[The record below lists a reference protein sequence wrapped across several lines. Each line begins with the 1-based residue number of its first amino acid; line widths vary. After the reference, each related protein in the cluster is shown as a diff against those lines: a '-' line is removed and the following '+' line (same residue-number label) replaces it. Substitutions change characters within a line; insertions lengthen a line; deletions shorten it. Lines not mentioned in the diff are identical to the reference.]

1 MVKLNNSANRGIYEL
16 EVTNNTKIEQKTKI
30 KQDNKTKNSN
40 EIFAYASLVLAR
52 LLYGSTFLAMKVVL
66 DDYNPI
72 SMIAIRMVFASIC
85 FLPFLFTTYKNIR
98 IQVSDL
104 KILFLMILAEP
115 CLYFLF
121 EGYALQNTT
130 SSQAGIVNAL
140 EPVFITIGAGFILKE
155 KMPKVAYL
163 GFIIAIIGSVFL
175 SVSAQ
180 ATDSAPNP
188 LLGNFLECLAIILA
202 ALSIIATKYLMDKYP
217 PFYLAGCQIL
227 GGAIFFVIM
236 SYLMYGS
243 LTVQLGISFLILI
256 YLALL
261 TVVTYALYNFSMCSL
276 SASKASPFLYLM
288 PVFAMIFGWFFL
300 DESLTK
306 LQIFACLII
315 FFGIYLTQTNYKR
328 KLVKIR
334 KHAKKILQN

>member
-1 MVKLNNSANRGIYEL
+1 MEVK
-16 EVTNNTKIEQKTKI
+16 TNN
-30 KQDNKTKNSN
+30 N
-40 EIFAYASLVLAR
+40 ELFAYASLVLAM

-66 DDYNPI
+66 DDYPPVT
-72 SMIAIRMVFASIC
+72 MITIRMIFASLL
-85 FLPFLFTTYKNIR
+85 FLPFLFTTYKGIK
-98 IQVSDL
+98 IQKSDF

-115 CLYFLF
+115 CLYFIF

-140 EPVFITIGAGFILKE
+140 EPVFITIGAAFILKE

-163 GFIIAIIGSVFL
+163 GFIIAVIGSAFL
-175 SVSAQ
+175 SISAN
-180 ATDSAPNP
+180 ATENAPNP

-217 PFYLAGCQIL
+217 PFFLAGCQII
-227 GGAIFFVIM
+227 GGAVFFFILN
-236 SYLMYGS
+236 YFMYGS
-243 LTVQLGISFLILI
+243 LTLKIGMSLIILI

-300 DESLTK
+300 DEILTK
-306 LQIFACLII
+306 MQIMSCLVI

-328 KLVKIR
+328 NLVKIR
-334 KHAKKILQN
+334 KKTKKYLLKKQ

>member
-1 MVKLNNSANRGIYEL
+1 
-16 EVTNNTKIEQKTKI
+16 
-30 KQDNKTKNSN
+30 
-40 EIFAYASLVLAR
+40 
-52 LLYGSTFLAMKVVL
+52 
-66 DDYNPI
+66 
-72 SMIAIRMVFASIC
+72 MIA
-85 FLPFLFTTYKNIR
+85 
-98 IQVSDL
+98 
-104 KILFLMILAEP
+104 AEP
-115 CLYFLF
+115 CLYFIF

-140 EPVFITIGAGFILKE
+140 EPVFITLGAAFILKE

-180 ATDSAPNP
+180 ATETAPHP
-188 LLGNFLECLAIILA
+188 LLGNFLEGLAIILA

-217 PFYLAGCQIL
+217 PFYLAGCQII
-227 GGAIFFVIM
+227 GGAIFF
-236 SYLMYGS
+236 
-243 LTVQLGISFLILI
+243 TVLNCFMHGTPEIKGGISLIILI

-261 TVVTYALYNFSMCSL
+261 TVVTYALYNYSMCSL

-300 DESLTK
+300 DEILTK
-306 LQIFACLII
+306 TQIAACFVI

-334 KHAKKILQN
+334 KKAKKYFNPD

>member
-1 MVKLNNSANRGIYEL
+1 MEINNKNNNEL
-16 EVTNNTKIEQKTKI
+16 
-30 KQDNKTKNSN
+30 
-40 EIFAYASLVLAR
+40 FAYASLILAM

-66 DDYNPI
+66 DDYSPI
-72 SMIAIRMVFASIC
+72 LMIAVRMLMAS
-85 FLPFLFTTYKNIR
+85 FLFFPFLLTTYRNIK
-98 IQVSDL
+98 VEKSDFG
-104 KILFLMILAEP
+104 ILFLMILAEP
-115 CLYFLF
+115 CLYFIF

-140 EPVFITIGAGFILKE
+140 EPVFITIGAAFILKE
-155 KMPKVAYL
+155 RMPKVAYL
-163 GFIIAIIGSVFL
+163 GFIIAILGSVFL

-180 ATDSAPNP
+180 ATESAPNP
-188 LLGNFLECLAIILA
+188 ILGNTLEGLAIILA

-217 PFYLAGCQIL
+217 PFYLAGCQII
-227 GGAIFFVIM
+227 GGAVFFTVLNYI
-236 SYLMYGS
+236 MYGNFS
-243 LTVQLGISFLILI
+243 IHFGMSFFILI

-261 TVVTYALYNFSMCSL
+261 TVVTYALYNYSMCSL

-300 DESLTK
+300 DEVLTK
-306 LQIFACLII
+306 GQIIACFVI

-334 KHAKKILQN
+334 KHAKRILPL

>member
-1 MVKLNNSANRGIYEL
+1 MLNKKRGIYEL
-16 EVTNNTKIEQKTKI
+16 EVKP
-30 KQDNKTKNSN
+30 NSN
-40 EIFAYASLVLAR
+40 ELFAYTSLILAM

-66 DDYNPI
+66 DDYSPVT
-72 SMIAIRMVFASIC
+72 MIAIRMVFASIL
-85 FLPFLFTTYKNIR
+85 FLPFLFTTYKNIT
-98 IQVSDL
+98 IQKSDI

-115 CLYFLF
+115 CLYFIF

-140 EPVFITIGAGFILKE
+140 EPVFITLGAAFILKE
-155 KMPKVAYL
+155 RMPKVAYL

-180 ATDSAPNP
+180 ATESAPNP
-188 LLGNFLECLAIILA
+188 LFGNFLECLAIILA

-217 PFYLAGCQIL
+217 PFYLAGCQIV
-227 GGAIFFVIM
+227 GGSVFFTILNYFM
-236 SYLMYGS
+236 HG
-243 LTVQLGISFLILI
+243 QIIIQGGISLYILI

-300 DESLTK
+300 DEILTK
-306 LQIFACLII
+306 MQIAACFVI

-334 KHAKKILQN
+334 KHTKKYLGRFIF

>member
-1 MVKLNNSANRGIYEL
+1 ME
-16 EVTNNTKIEQKTKI
+16 I
-30 KQDNKTKNSN
+30 KNQNGN
-40 EIFAYASLVLAR
+40 EIFAYASLILAM

-66 DDYNPI
+66 DVYSPV
-72 SMIAIRMVFASIC
+72 SMIAIRMVMASLL
-85 FLPFLFTTYKNIR
+85 FLPFLFTTYRKIR
-98 IQVSDL
+98 VEKSDFG
-104 KILFLMILAEP
+104 ILFLMILAEP
-115 CLYFLF
+115 CLYFIF

-155 KMPKVAYL
+155 RMPKVAYL
-163 GFIIAIIGSVFL
+163 GFIIAILGSVFL

-180 ATDSAPNP
+180 ATESAPNP
-188 LLGNFLECLAIILA
+188 LLGNSLECLAIVLA

-217 PFYLAGCQIL
+217 PFYLAGCQII
-227 GGAIFFVIM
+227 GGAIFFVALNYI
-236 SYLMYGS
+236 MYGNFIFHFG
-243 LTVQLGISFLILI
+243 TSFFILV

-261 TVVTYALYNFSMCSL
+261 TVVTYALYNYSMCSL

-288 PVFAMIFGWFFL
+288 PVFAMVFGWFFL
-300 DESLTK
+300 DEILTK
-306 LQIFACLII
+306 WQIIACFVI

-334 KHAKKILQN
+334 KHTRKIWNIEK

>member
-1 MVKLNNSANRGIYEL
+1 MHFIFSYDKNKKTSLIAGIYEL
-16 EVTNNTKIEQKTKI
+16 EVKSKK
-30 KQDNKTKNSN
+30 SN
-40 EIFAYASLVLAR
+40 EIFAYTSLILAM

-66 DDYNPI
+66 NNYSPI
-72 SMIAIRMVFASIC
+72 EMIAIRMVMATLL

-98 IQVSDL
+98 VEKSDFG
-104 KILFLMILAEP
+104 ILFLMILAEP
-115 CLYFLF
+115 CLYFIF
-121 EGYALQNTT
+121 EGYALKNTT

-140 EPVFITIGAGFILKE
+140 EPVFITIGAAFILKE

-175 SVSAQ
+175 SISAQ
-180 ATDSAPNP
+180 ATESAPNP
-188 LLGNFLECLAIILA
+188 ILGNFLECVAIILA

-217 PFYLAGCQIL
+217 PFYLAGCQII
-227 GGAIFFVIM
+227 GGAIFFVLL
-236 SYLMYGS
+236 SFLLYGNLS
-243 LTVQLGISFLILI
+243 FHFGLSFLILI

-261 TVVTYALYNFSMCSL
+261 TVVTYALYNYSMCSL

-288 PVFAMIFGWFFL
+288 PVFAMLFGWFFL
-300 DESLTK
+300 DELLTK
-306 LQIFACLII
+306 GQIIACFVI

-334 KHAKKILQN
+334 KHVRKLNK

>member
-1 MVKLNNSANRGIYEL
+1 MEVKS
-16 EVTNNTKIEQKTKI
+16 
-30 KQDNKTKNSN
+30 NSN
-40 EIFAYASLVLAR
+40 ELFAYASLILAM

-66 DDYNPI
+66 DDYNPV
-72 SMIAIRMVFASIC
+72 SMIAIRMIFASLC

-98 IQVSDL
+98 VQKSDFG
-104 KILFLMILAEP
+104 ILFLMILAEP
-115 CLYFLF
+115 CLYFIF

-140 EPVFITIGAGFILKE
+140 EPVFITIGAAFILKE

-175 SVSAQ
+175 SISAQ
-180 ATDSAPNP
+180 ATENAPNP
-188 LLGNFLECLAIILA
+188 VLGNFLECLAIILA

-217 PFYLAGCQIL
+217 PFYLAGCQII
-227 GGAIFFVIM
+227 GGAIFFLGLN
-236 SYLMYGS
+236 YFMYGA
-243 LTVQLGISFLILI
+243 LHIIGGISLFILI
-256 YLALL
+256 YLSLL

-300 DESLTK
+300 DEVLTK
-306 LQIFACLII
+306 WQIVACFVI

-334 KHAKKILQN
+334 KKVRKHIINI

>member
-1 MVKLNNSANRGIYEL
+1 MEVKSNNNEL
-16 EVTNNTKIEQKTKI
+16 
-30 KQDNKTKNSN
+30 
-40 EIFAYASLVLAR
+40 FAYASLILAM

-66 DDYNPI
+66 NDYNPVT
-72 SMIAIRMVFASIC
+72 MITIRMIFASLL

-98 IQVSDL
+98 IQKSDF

-115 CLYFLF
+115 CLYFIF

-140 EPVFITIGAGFILKE
+140 EPVFITIGAAFILKE

-175 SVSAQ
+175 SISAQ
-180 ATDSAPNP
+180 ATESAPNP
-188 LLGNFLECLAIILA
+188 LLGNFLEGLAIILA

-217 PFYLAGCQIL
+217 PFYLAGCQII
-227 GGAIFFVIM
+227 GGAIFFFLLN
-236 SYLMYGS
+236 YFMYGTFTVKIGLS
-243 LTVQLGISFLILI
+243 LIILI

-300 DESLTK
+300 DEILTK
-306 LQIFACLII
+306 LQIVACFVI

-334 KHAKKILQN
+334 KKAKEYLIRG

>member
-1 MVKLNNSANRGIYEL
+1 MEVK
-16 EVTNNTKIEQKTKI
+16 TNN
-30 KQDNKTKNSN
+30 N
-40 EIFAYASLVLAR
+40 ELFAYASLIFAM

-66 DDYNPI
+66 DNYNPVT
-72 SMIAIRMVFASIC
+72 MIAIRMLFASVL
-85 FLPFLFTTYKNIR
+85 FLPFLFTTYKNIK
-98 IQVSDL
+98 IQKSDF

-115 CLYFLF
+115 CLYFIF

-140 EPVFITIGAGFILKE
+140 EPIFITIGAAFILNE
-155 KMPKVAYL
+155 RMPKIAYL

-175 SVSAQ
+175 SISAQ
-180 ATDSAPNP
+180 ATESAPNP
-188 LLGNFLECLAIILA
+188 LLGNFLEVIAIVLT

-217 PFYLAGCQIL
+217 PFYLAGCQII
-227 GGAIFFVIM
+227 GGAIFFM
-236 SYLMYGS
+236 GLNYFMYGS
-243 LTVQLGISFLILI
+243 FEIKTGISLVILI

-300 DESLTK
+300 DEILTK
-306 LQIFACLII
+306 TQIFSCFII

-334 KHAKKILQN
+334 NKAKSISRKISF

>member
-1 MVKLNNSANRGIYEL
+1 MEVKSNNNEL
-16 EVTNNTKIEQKTKI
+16 
-30 KQDNKTKNSN
+30 
-40 EIFAYASLVLAR
+40 FAYASLILAM

-66 DDYNPI
+66 DDYHPVT
-72 SMIAIRMVFASIC
+72 MIAIRMIFASFL
-85 FLPFLFTTYKNIR
+85 FLPFLFTTYKNIK
-98 IQVSDL
+98 IEKSDF

-115 CLYFLF
+115 CLYFIF

-140 EPVFITIGAGFILKE
+140 EPVFITLGAAWILKE
-155 KMPKVAYL
+155 RMPKVAYL
-163 GFIIAIIGSVFL
+163 GFVIAIIGSVFL
-175 SVSAQ
+175 SISAQ
-180 ATDSAPNP
+180 ATENAPNP
-188 LLGNFLECLAIILA
+188 ILGNTLECLAIILA
-202 ALSIIATKYLMDKYP
+202 ALSIISTKYLMDKYP
-217 PFYLAGCQIL
+217 PFYLAGCQII
-227 GGAIFFVIM
+227 GGAVFFFILNYFLHGAL
-236 SYLMYGS
+236 SIHG
-243 LTVQLGISFLILI
+243 GISLYILI

-300 DESLTK
+300 DEILTK
-306 LQIFACLII
+306 WQIIACFVI

-334 KHAKKILQN
+334 KHAKKMLQN

>member
-1 MVKLNNSANRGIYEL
+1 MEIK
-16 EVTNNTKIEQKTKI
+16 TNN
-30 KQDNKTKNSN
+30 N
-40 EIFAYASLVLAR
+40 ELFAYASLILAM

-66 DDYNPI
+66 DDYRPVT
-72 SMIAIRMVFASIC
+72 MIMIRMIFATIL
-85 FLPFLFTTYKNIR
+85 FLPFLFTTYKNIK
-98 IQVSDL
+98 IQKSDI
-104 KILFLMILAEP
+104 KILLLMILAEP
-115 CLYFLF
+115 CLYFIF

-140 EPVFITIGAGFILKE
+140 EPIFITIGAAFILKE

-180 ATDSAPNP
+180 ATENAPNP
-188 LLGNFLECLAIILA
+188 LLGNFLEGLAIILA

-217 PFYLAGCQIL
+217 PFYLAGCQII
-227 GGAIFFVIM
+227 GGAIFFTILNFFM
-236 SYLMYGS
+236 HG
-243 LTVQLGISFLILI
+243 TPEIKGGISLIILI

-300 DESLTK
+300 DEILTK
-306 LQIFACLII
+306 TQIISCFVI

-334 KHAKKILQN
+334 KTARKYFPV

>member
-1 MVKLNNSANRGIYEL
+1 ME
-16 EVTNNTKIEQKTKI
+16 I
-30 KQDNKTKNSN
+30 KNQNGN
-40 EIFAYASLVLAR
+40 EIFAYASLILAM

-66 DDYNPI
+66 NDYSPV
-72 SMIAIRMVFASIC
+72 SMIAIRMVMASSL
-85 FLPFLFTTYKNIR
+85 FLPFLFTTYKDIR
-98 IQVSDL
+98 VEKKDFG
-104 KILFLMILAEP
+104 ILFLMILAEP
-115 CLYFLF
+115 CLYFIF

-155 KMPKVAYL
+155 RMPKVAYL
-163 GFIIAIIGSVFL
+163 GFIIAILGSVFL

-180 ATDSAPNP
+180 ATESAPNP

-217 PFYLAGCQIL
+217 PFYLAGCQII
-227 GGAIFFVIM
+227 GGAIFFAALNYI
-236 SYLMYGS
+236 MYGNF
-243 LTVQLGISFLILI
+243 TFHFGPSFFILI

-261 TVVTYALYNFSMCSL
+261 TVVTYALYNYSMCSL

-300 DESLTK
+300 DEILTK
-306 LQIFACLII
+306 WQIIACFVI
-315 FFGIYLTQTNYKR
+315 FVGIYLTQTNYKR

-334 KHAKKILQN
+334 KHTRKIWNIEK

>member
-1 MVKLNNSANRGIYEL
+1 MEVKSNNNEL
-16 EVTNNTKIEQKTKI
+16 
-30 KQDNKTKNSN
+30 
-40 EIFAYASLVLAR
+40 FAYASLILAM

-66 DDYNPI
+66 DDYHPVT
-72 SMIAIRMVFASIC
+72 MIAIRMIFASFL
-85 FLPFLFTTYKNIR
+85 FLPFLFTTYKNIK
-98 IQVSDL
+98 IEKSDF
-104 KILFLMILAEP
+104 KILFLMIFAEP
-115 CLYFLF
+115 CFYFIF

-140 EPVFITIGAGFILKE
+140 EPVFITLGAAWILKE
-155 KMPKVAYL
+155 RMPKVAYL
-163 GFIIAIIGSVFL
+163 GFVIAIIGSVFL
-175 SVSAQ
+175 SISAQ
-180 ATDSAPNP
+180 ATENAPNP
-188 LLGNFLECLAIILA
+188 ILGNTLECLAIILA
-202 ALSIIATKYLMDKYP
+202 ALSIISTKYLMDKYP
-217 PFYLAGCQIL
+217 PFYLAGCQII
-227 GGAIFFVIM
+227 GGAVFFFILNYFLHGTL
-236 SYLMYGS
+236 SIHG
-243 LTVQLGISFLILI
+243 GISLYILI

-300 DESLTK
+300 DEILTK
-306 LQIFACLII
+306 WQIIACFVI